1 MQIIQ
6 VVFVTTLVQ
15 EQYVSSL
22 LKETRITYAESK
34 VTEGRLKLDTALD
47 QTLNFVTKSLE
58 ARLLELVSKLFF

>member
-15 EQYVSSL
+15 EQNVSL
-22 LKETRITYAESK
+22 MMQATRITYTESK
-34 VTEGRLKLDTALD
+34 VTEGCLKFDTALC

-58 ARLLELVSKLFF
+58 ARFLELVSKLSF